1 MMNTCRL
8 PAMAAFASVLCAAC
22 HPVDENP
29 QRNMRRPAQQPLVT
43 QENPAITPAVT
54 TPPVTEPVKPTAAVP
69 KPTTQARV
77 AKPQVETKA
86 PAETPKPEFITA
98 SKAPGRAGYVLSPY
112 TKKLMLVQGIPSGTI
127 VPDQTC
133 PPSEK
138 KFFRVP

>member
-1 MMNTCRL
+1 MITRRLHL
-8 PAMAAFASVLCAAC
+8 PAALACISVTAC
-22 HPVDENP
+22 YPVDETP
-29 QRNMRRPAQQPLVT
+29 QQNARRPVPQPVIP
-43 QENPAITPAVT
+43 QENPAITPTVI
-54 TPPVTEPVKPTAAVP
+54 TPAVTEPAKPSAPVP
-69 KPTTQARV
+69 QPTEQARAV
-77 AKPQVETKA
+77 TRPVETKA

>member
-1 MMNTCRL
+1 MITRRL
-8 PAMAAFASVLCAAC
+8 HIPAALACISVTAC
-22 HPVDENP
+22 YPVDETP
-29 QRNMRRPAQQPLVT
+29 QRNVRRPPQQPVIP
-43 QENPAITPAVT
+43 QENPAITPT
-54 TPPVTEPVKPTAAVP
+54 TITPPVTETVKPTTPVP
-69 KPTTQARV
+69 QPTAQARTV
-77 AKPQVETKA
+77 TRPVETKA
-86 PAETPKPEFITA
+86 PSEPPKPEIITA

>member
-1 MMNTCRL
+1 MNTRRL
-8 PAMAAFASVLCAAC
+8 PVMAAFASVLFAAC
-22 HPVDENP
+22 HPVDETP

-43 QENPAITPAVT
+43 QENPAITPAVI
-54 TPPVTEPVKPTAAVP
+54 TPPVTEPTKPTAAVP
-69 KPTTQARV
+69 QPTAQPSTVTR
-77 AKPQVETKA
+77 PVETKA
-86 PAETPKPEFITA
+86 PAETPKSEYITA

>member
-1 MMNTCRL
+1 MMNTRRL
-8 PAMAAFASVLCAAC
+8 PVMAAFASVLCVAC
-22 HPVDENP
+22 HPVDETP
-29 QRNMRRPAQQPLVT
+29 QRNMRRPTQQPLVT
-43 QENPAITPAVT
+43 QENPAITPTVI
-54 TPPVTEPVKPTAAVP
+54 TPPVTEPTKPTAAVP
-69 KPTTQARV
+69 QPTAHARV
-77 AKPQVETKA
+77 ATRPVETKA
-86 PAETPKPEFITA
+86 PAETPKSEYITA